1 MKLDRIDFEILAQL
15 EANGRIANKELAA
28 KIGASPSTCLER
40 VRRLRKSG
48 AITGIHAHVSPRA
61 VGIEVQALIS
71 VRLRQHAQINFDQL
85 LEEML
90 AIKEVINVYLLAGA
104 QDLMVHVAVRDVA
117 HLREVV
123 VDTFTSRE
131 DVEHIETSLIFE
143 FKRSTALPNYR
154 LEVSEESS
162 DNETV

>member
-15 EANGRIANKELAA
+15 EQNGRIANKELAA

-40 VRRLRKSG
+40 VRRLRKCG
-48 AITGIHAHVSPRA
+48 AITGVHAHVSPQA
-61 VGIEVQALIS
+61 MGIEVQALIS
-71 VRLRQHAQINFDQL
+71 IRLRQHAHIKFDDL
-85 LEEML
+85 LAEML
-90 AIKEVINVYLLAGA
+90 SIPEVVNVYLLAGA

-117 HLREVV
+117 HLRQVV

-143 FKRSTALPNYR
+143 FMRSTVLPNYR
-154 LEVSEESS
+154 LASLE
-162 DNETV
+162 D